1 MSKPVLDLSQ
11 HADEAFYAL
20 IGRVSLL
27 LVEQNVDAIT
37 ITMFLRE
44 LVEAGGVRCGWSR
57 CWRLPKTTS
66 NAPPRHR
73 SNKISVSERVWKDM
87 SREETETK

>member
-44 LVEAGGVRCGWSR
+44 LVEAGGST
-57 CWRLPKTTS
+57 L
-66 NAPPRHR
+66 
-73 SNKISVSERVWKDM
+73 RVEQVLAIAQNDIECATAVQDL
-87 SREETETK
+87 R